1 MELLN
6 NVWFLITL
14 AIILIILTVDP
25 KDSVQLSGNT
35 EASGIFSSSTKGQK
49 FINRLNGFLITL
61 FFILTV
67 LISYVS

>member
-25 KDSVQLSGNT
+25 KDSVQLSGNA